1 MKSLL
6 VYVKKANLLEGKLS
20 SNSGFLVLEQSC
32 WFLHFSWQQVLP
44 IVCGS
49 RQDVPPA
56 WPRCSSVTP
65 AQLSWWLLLANT
77 LFKEKQAAEK
87 AAFNSLSRFGWMSP
101 RFHRNLS
108 RVEARGLVVSSW
120 SVLPWHHLPAA
131 LRESRFLFPLRR
143 LNWVTSS
150 VGNIQVFM
158 ALGVRFALVPSFLAF

>member
-56 WPRCSSVTP
+56 WPRCSSITP

-87 AAFNSLSRFGWMSP
+87 AAFNSLSCFGWMSP
-101 RFHRNLS
+101 RSTEIFPELRHADWWFRH
-108 RVEARGLVVSSW
+108 EVSSRGITSRPRCVSQGFCFHFDVW
-120 SVLPWHHLPAA
+120 TESLVLLGMSKFLWLLVSGLLLFLPY
-131 LRESRFLFPLRR
+131 
-143 LNWVTSS
+143 
-150 VGNIQVFM
+150 
-158 ALGVRFALVPSFLAF
+158 